1 MISTAVGS
9 VDTEEG
15 LFHFHEQPNPDCP
28 VGRNIDKVL
37 DQRLIDAQKA
47 MEEKLRSTTL
57 ADIVEDTRQAVNN
70 ESGIEETILEEH
82 LVQQPESGKLR
93 SYISMEVLK

>member
-1 MISTAVGS
+1 M
-9 VDTEEG
+9 
-15 LFHFHEQPNPDCP
+15 
-28 VGRNIDKVL
+28 GRNIHKVL

-70 ESGIEETILEEH
+70 ESNEEKE
-82 LVQQPESGKLR
+82 
-93 SYISMEVLK
+93 